1 MGDRGNI
8 EIKQPGAND
17 SVFLYTHWRGSQ
29 VKGIL
34 ADALAK
40 GGRWSDP
47 SYLTRIIFQE
57 MIGDDDTT
65 TSYGISVGQPD
76 DNEHDIPLVLWVETD
91 TGNAFG
97 PKRDLTIRSN
107 DVDYTPEEFVAR
119 YAGVL
124 DKYRTVAN

>member
-8 EIKQPGAND
+8 EIKQPGADD
-17 SVFLYTHWRGSQ
+17 SLFLYTHWRGSS
-29 VKGIL
+29 VCEIL

-65 TSYGISVGQPD
+65 TGFGISVGSIE
-76 DNEHDIPLVLWVETD
+76 DNEHTVPLD
-91 TGNAFG
+91 
-97 PKRDLTIRSN
+97 
-107 DVDYTPEEFVAR
+107 DVTYTPQEFITR
-119 YAGVL
+119 YAGVVAKL
-124 DKYRTVAN
+124 NSLITVE

>member
-8 EIKQPGAND
+8 EIKQPGADD
-17 SVFLYTHWRGSQ
+17 SLFLYTHWRGSS
-29 VKGIL
+29 VCEIL

-65 TSYGISVGQPD
+65 TGFGISVGNIE
-76 DNEHDIPLVLWVETD
+76 DNEHTVPLVSW
-91 TGNAFG
+91 TGSGTGGG
-97 PKRDLTIRSN
+97 PTITLD
-107 DVDYTPEEFVAR
+107 DVTYTPQEFITR
-119 YAGVL
+119 YAGVVAKL
-124 DKYRTVAN
+124 NSLITVE